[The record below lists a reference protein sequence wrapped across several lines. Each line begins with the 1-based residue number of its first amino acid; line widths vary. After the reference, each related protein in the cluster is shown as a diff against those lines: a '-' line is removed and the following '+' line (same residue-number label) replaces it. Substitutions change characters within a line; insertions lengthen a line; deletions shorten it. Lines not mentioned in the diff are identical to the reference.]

1 MVSPL
6 LALIA
11 DQMASLPPALRGVL
25 LSSEQQPH
33 ERRATYAAL
42 RCRDACGAAASRL
55 LFVAPV
61 CGSRVCPPS
70 R

>member
-55 LFVAPV
+55 LWLVLFTM
-61 CGSRVCPPS
+61 
-70 R
+70 